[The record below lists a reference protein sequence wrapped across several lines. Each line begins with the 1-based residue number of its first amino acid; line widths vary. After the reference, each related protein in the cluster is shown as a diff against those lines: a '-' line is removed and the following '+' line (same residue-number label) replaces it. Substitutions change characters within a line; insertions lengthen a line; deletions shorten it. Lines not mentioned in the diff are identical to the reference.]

1 MGMPMELHAT
11 QAAAVVYSNI
21 VDLPQDQY
29 QEGATSFISLLGSPH
44 LYYLLESQSS

>member
-11 QAAAVVYSNI
+11 WAAVVYSNI

-29 QEGATSFISLLGSPH
+29 QEGATSFVSLLGSPC